1 MNKKQF
7 EQTEGAIALQKKI
20 VKTQIGQQYPS
31 ISQAQA
37 NYSEPLWNHIVS
49 SNAKINTFNYA

>member
-1 MNKKQF
+1 MRDR
-7 EQTEGAIALQKKI
+7 TTKKI